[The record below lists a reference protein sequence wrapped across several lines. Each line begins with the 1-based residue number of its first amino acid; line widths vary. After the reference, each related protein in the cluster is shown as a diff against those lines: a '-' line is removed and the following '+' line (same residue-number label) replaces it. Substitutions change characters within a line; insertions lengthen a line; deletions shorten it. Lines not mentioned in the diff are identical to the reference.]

1 MNEGYRYKR
10 PYCFS
15 TLYDQFRMLRTSL
28 NGPGI
33 HYYPSPFSPLHT
45 LGCGVSCGD
54 TCVLIFARPFC
65 PSVVCIFRN
74 IRLRVRVYSVRI
86 YCIVLVTFSENTL
99 PPAYLM
105 EISFIISLALR
116 GWLATNN
123 GKLSPLQSTIEKKRN
138 PRI

>member
-1 MNEGYRYKR
+1 MVPESIIIRLH
-10 PYCFS
+10 S
-15 TLYDQFRMLRTSL
+15 VLYTHWVAASHA
-28 NGPGI
+28 GI
-33 HYYPSPFSPLHT
+33 HVFLF
-45 LGCGVSCGD
+45 L
-54 TCVLIFARPFC
+54 LALFC
-65 PSVVCIFRN
+65 PSILCIFRN

-105 EISFIISLALR
+105 EISLIISLALR